1 MGSGFDATSE
11 LSRSHGFCRCPYKN
25 HKALERPSPPGR
37 YYHIEGTDKKD
48 PAAPSVGSSD
58 LDRQGFD
65 AKRALAGGQDKP
77 WLSLLAGY
85 IIFYLFRHAV
95 GVFRILRL
103 SKFVWQNLPF
113 VCCIW
118 GCCLESS
125 AEFQMIAFQKLL
137 RFSSD
142 L

>member
-1 MGSGFDATSE
+1 VGSVSSKGLDDVRMGSGFDAIKEPSG
-11 LSRSHGFCRCPYKN
+11 SHGFCRSSINITKRWKDIP
-25 HKALERPSPPGR
+25 PPGR

-85 IIFYLFRHAV
+85 IFF
-95 GVFRILRL
+95 
-103 SKFVWQNLPF
+103 
-113 VCCIW
+113 
-118 GCCLESS
+118 
-125 AEFQMIAFQKLL
+125 
-137 RFSSD
+137 
-142 L
+142 

>member
-1 MGSGFDATSE
+1 MGSGFDAIKEPSG
-11 LSRSHGFCRCPYKN
+11 SHGFCRSSINITKRWKDIP
-25 HKALERPSPPGR
+25 PPGR

-85 IIFYLFRHAV
+85 IFF
-95 GVFRILRL
+95 
-103 SKFVWQNLPF
+103 
-113 VCCIW
+113 
-118 GCCLESS
+118 
-125 AEFQMIAFQKLL
+125 
-137 RFSSD
+137 
-142 L
+142 